1 MSLDLEEVTRHLNEA
16 KANIDYEETA
26 WEHEYNENR
35 KAAEEVE
42 TYIGEIG
49 EVIYIPYVKTS
60 IQTTRSAY
68 DKLTDRQKELV
79 TNVQVLLDAEAEWE
93 KLEEEY
99 EATEMDKEM
108 AAIVDE
114 LIEAIGEVTADSK
127 EAIDAARNA
136 FDALTEN
143 QKVLVSYPGKTDRG
157 RSGIQ

>member
-1 MSLDLEEVTRHLNEA
+1 M
-16 KANIDYEETA
+16 
-26 WEHEYNENR
+26 
-35 KAAEEVE
+35 
-42 TYIGEIG
+42 
-49 EVIYIPYVKTS
+49 KTS
-60 IQTTRSAY
+60 IQTARSAY
-68 DKLTDRQKELV
+68 DKLTHRQKELV

-143 QKVLVSYPGKTDRG
+143 QKVLVSYPGKLTEAEAAYNKLCASVVAGMIAAIGD
-157 RSGIQ
+157 ITMD